1 MLGEFPFTGEAER
14 AHALALLLLPFV
26 RPMIAGPTP
35 LHLIEKPAPG
45 TGATL
50 MVDAIS
56 VVTTG
61 VGASVMVEGRD
72 EDEWRKRLTAKLRTI
87 PTMLLIDNLRRRL
100 DSSSIAAALT
110 APYWEDR
117 ILGKSEMTRFPIRC
131 TWVATGN
138 NPQFS
143 NEVARRLVRIRL
155 DPHVDQ
161 PWMREGFRHPEL
173 LSWVRENRARLVAA
187 CLTLGRAWIAR

>member
-50 MVDAIS
+50 MVDAMS
-56 VVTTG
+56 LVTTG

-72 EDEWRKRLTAKLRTI
+72 ENEWRKRLTAKLRTI
-87 PTMLLIDNLRRRL
+87 PTMLLIDNLCRRL
-100 DSSSIAAALT
+100 DSSSVAAALT

-117 ILGKSEMTRFPIRC
+117 ILG
-131 TWVATGN
+131 
-138 NPQFS
+138 
-143 NEVARRLVRIRL
+143 
-155 DPHVDQ
+155 
-161 PWMREGFRHPEL
+161 
-173 LSWVRENRARLVAA
+173 
-187 CLTLGRAWIAR
+187 